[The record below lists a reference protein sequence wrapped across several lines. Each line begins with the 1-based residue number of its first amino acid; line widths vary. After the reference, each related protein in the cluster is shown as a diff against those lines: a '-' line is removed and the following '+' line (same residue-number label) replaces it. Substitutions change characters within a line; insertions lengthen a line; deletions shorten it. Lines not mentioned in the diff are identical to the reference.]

1 MSFRNTAKT
10 FVLLAGIG
18 GLFILLGSLF
28 GGAGGALIGLTIAL
42 AITGASYWF
51 SDRIAIRAAQAVEVD
66 AKTAPELHQMVHS
79 LATAAELPM
88 PRVYVS
94 PSPQPNAFA
103 TGRNPAHSAVA
114 VTEGLLTNCPPNEV
128 RAVLAHELAH
138 IRNRDILIGSIAAAI
153 ATAIS
158 LLANMAMIAGVFG
171 GGDDDDGPSAGS
183 MLLMALLAPIAAGL
197 LQMAISRSREF
208 DADRYGAQLSGD
220 PMALAS
226 ALRRLEALAQRSPME
241 ITPAQSSAWIVNP
254 LTGTRKDFSRLFMT
268 HPPVD
273 ERVRRLEEMAPMIH
287 SIA

>member
-208 DADRYGAQLSGD
+208 DADRYGAELSGD

-241 ITPAQSSAWIVNP
+241 ITPAQASAWIVNP

>member
-208 DADRYGAQLSGD
+208 DADRYGAELSGD